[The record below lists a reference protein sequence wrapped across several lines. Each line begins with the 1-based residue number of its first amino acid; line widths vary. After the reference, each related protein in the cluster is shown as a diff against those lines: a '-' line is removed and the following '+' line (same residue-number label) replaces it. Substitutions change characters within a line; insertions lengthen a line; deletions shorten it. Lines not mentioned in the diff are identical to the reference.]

1 MSKPEDSPL
10 NGRAAGFVTR
20 LIAYVI
26 DAVIVAAMIAL
37 GGWIAVLLDNL
48 LTTLNVETRSTLAA
62 IYVFLIP
69 VIAALYYVVFW
80 SLTGRTVGKWFMGL
94 KVVNPEGRPPTIA
107 RSFVRLFGYLVSA
120 VVFWLGYVWVLIDGE
135 RKAWHDHMANTYV
148 VYDYSRSS
156 RDQVMTGAPSDQ
168 GSDQ

>member
-20 LIAYVI
+20 LIAYVC
-26 DAVIVAAMIAL
+26 DAVIVAAMIAV

-48 LTTLNVETRSTLAA
+48 LETLNIETRATLAA

-80 SLTGRTVGKWFMGL
+80 SLTGRTVGKWLMGL
-94 KVVNPEGRPPTIA
+94 RVVNPDGRPPSIG
-107 RSFVRLFGYLVSA
+107 RSFVRLAGYLISA
-120 VVFWLGYVWVLIDGE
+120 IVFWLGYAWVLVDSE

-148 VYDYSRSS
+148 IYDYSRSS
-156 RDQVMTGAPSDQ
+156 RDHVLTGASEN
-168 GSDQ
+168 GS